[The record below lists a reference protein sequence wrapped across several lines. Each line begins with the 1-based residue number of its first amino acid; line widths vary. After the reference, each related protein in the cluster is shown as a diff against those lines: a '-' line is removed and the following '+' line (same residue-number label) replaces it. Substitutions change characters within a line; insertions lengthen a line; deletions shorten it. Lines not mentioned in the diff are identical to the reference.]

1 MYTFASP
8 PLETSLP
15 GFWGCVTAWLG
26 EESWEC
32 TGVIPGVLQLSLGFL
47 QHALGSHEQRNGR
60 CSWGYLPRAPRGTW
74 AQHRLRAHSWT
85 RTQKKAPWE
94 SRSKQCD
101 CISRLI
107 QLIPEA
113 RVNSL
118 IQCIIPVQADPRAG
132 IVSRGA
138 LLQHAA
144 SATLC
149 PRAWLQTALLLSTSF
164 REMLRTNFEGQNS
177 GCFRPFRAFIPLPLP
192 ALLDLWSTLLTF
204 KYSKGQISS
213 DLASISRA
221 LIFANTSLSAY
232 PLSPLFSI
240 RQLLITTG
248 ARQLVDGTIILT
260 RTFKSRL
267 LTHRVQHGAA
277 ARALSSSCP
286 FPTAA
291 AEQLSWWSLA
301 TLLGQEEKTTFF
313 LDIII

>member
-1 MYTFASP
+1 MAGRIVGMYWCDPRCP
-8 PLETSLP
+8 PV
-15 GFWGCVTAWLG
+15 VTGLSATRSG
-26 EESWEC
+26 EPQAEGWS
-32 TGVIPGVLQLSLGFL
+32 LQLGVPPQGAVWHVSTAPLAS
-47 QHALGSHEQRNGR
+47 ALLDTH
-60 CSWGYLPRAPRGTW
+60 TK
-74 AQHRLRAHSWT
+74 
-85 RTQKKAPWE
+85 KKAPWE

-240 RQLLITTG
+240 RQLLITTS

-301 TLLGQEEKTTFF
+301 TLLGQEGKTTFF